1 MEVVPSR
8 SESDHLVLLS
18 EVVVTIFAQQHR
30 ARHRRID
37 LAMHAGPLRIDG
49 LSIPSNQVRT
59 LAVAFNATLQLGD
72 PDACQPCADTAAF
85 VAEEFATVYTEAVEE
100 AELEFQTNFG
110 PLEVSIDTFVESI
123 VNATAPAFAT
133 VRCRCGA

>member
-1 MEVVPSR
+1 
-8 SESDHLVLLS
+8 
-18 EVVVTIFAQQHR
+18 
-30 ARHRRID
+30 
-37 LAMHAGPLRIDG
+37 MHAGPIRING
-49 LSIPSNQVRT
+49 LSVPSNQVRS
-59 LAVAFNATLQLGD
+59 LALAFNATLQLGD

-123 VNATAPAFAT
+123 INASAPAFAT
-133 VRCRCGA
+133 VRNRCGACDVLPAGMPSVKQSKSEFTEPYPIGH